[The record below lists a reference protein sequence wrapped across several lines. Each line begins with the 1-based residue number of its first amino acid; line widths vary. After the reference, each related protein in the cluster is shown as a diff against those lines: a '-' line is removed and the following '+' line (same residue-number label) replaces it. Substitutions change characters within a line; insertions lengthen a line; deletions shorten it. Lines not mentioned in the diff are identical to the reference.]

1 MFSKSC
7 LQINK
12 GVTCGKEAFIIS
24 DLLED
29 IKCLRQENGIEVS
42 IITSTRILKRKMID
56 AFTLSKEIS
65 LYPNGKCLIVQSS
78 NVISCQYIL
87 AVLNGKGLKVT
98 TARKLFFTINCNDRT
113 NSPNNDRL

>member
-12 GVTCGKEAFIIS
+12 GVPCGKEAFLVS

-29 IKCLRQENGIEVS
+29 IKCLRQENGIEES
-42 IITSTRILKRKMID
+42 IITITRTLKRKMID
-56 AFTLSKEIS
+56 TFPEKNLH
-65 LYPNGKCLIVQSS
+65 YPNGEYLIVQPS
-78 NVISCQYIL
+78 NANPCQYIV

-98 TARKLFFTINCNDRT
+98 SARKLFFTIN
-113 NSPNNDRL
+113 

>member
-29 IKCLRQENGIEVS
+29 IKCLRQENGIEES
-42 IITSTRILKRKMID
+42 IITITRTLKKKMID
-56 AFTLSKEIS
+56 TFPEEIS
-65 LYPNGKCLIVQSS
+65 LYPNGKYLIVQSS
-78 NVISCQYIL
+78 NVNPCQYIV

-98 TARKLFFTINCNDRT
+98 SARKLFFTIN
-113 NSPNNDRL
+113 

>member
-29 IKCLRQENGIEVS
+29 IKCLRQENGIEES
-42 IITSTRILKRKMID
+42 IITITRTLKRKMID
-56 AFTLSKEIS
+56 TFPEEIS
-65 LYPNGKCLIVQSS
+65 LHPNGKYLTVQSS
-78 NVISCQYIL
+78 NVNPCQYIV
-87 AVLNGKGLKVT
+87 AVLNGKGLKVIS
-98 TARKLFFTINCNDRT
+98 ARKLLFTIN
-113 NSPNNDRL
+113 

>member
-29 IKCLRQENGIEVS
+29 IKCLRQENGIEES
-42 IITSTRILKRKMID
+42 IITITRTLKKKMID
-56 AFTLSKEIS
+56 TFPEEIS
-65 LYPNGKCLIVQSS
+65 LYPNRKYLIVKSS
-78 NVISCQYIL
+78 IVNPCQYIV

-98 TARKLFFTINCNDRT
+98 SARKLFFTIN
-113 NSPNNDRL
+113 